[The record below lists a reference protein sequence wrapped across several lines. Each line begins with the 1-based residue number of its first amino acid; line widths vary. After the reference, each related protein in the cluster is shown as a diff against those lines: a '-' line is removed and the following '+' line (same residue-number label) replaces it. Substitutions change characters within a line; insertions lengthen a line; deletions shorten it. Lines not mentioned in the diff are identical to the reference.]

1 MVKLILRRADSS
13 DAKAVADVW
22 LRSYSVALP
31 TVRRANT
38 DAEVR
43 KWLRGAVAND
53 VVWVAEVEDRVVGM
67 MTLDDGWISQL
78 YLDPNWRGHG
88 IGDRLVA
95 LAKREHPEGLR
106 LWAFQVNGPARRFYR
121 RHGFV
126 EAELTDGDN
135 NEEREP
141 DVRMT
146 WSP

>member
-1 MVKLILRRADSS
+1 MKLILRRADSS

-31 TVRRANT
+31 TVRRAHT

-43 KWLRGAVAND
+43 KWLRSAVVDA
-53 VVWVAEVEDRVVGM
+53 VVWVAEVEGRVVGM
-67 MTLDDGWISQL
+67 MALGDGWISQL
-78 YLDPNWRGHG
+78 YLDPRWRGHG
-88 IGDRLVA
+88 IGERLVA
-95 LAKREHPEGLR
+95 LAKREHPEGLQ
-106 LWAFQVNGPARRFYR
+106 LWAFQVNEPARRFYR

-126 EAELTDGDN
+126 EVELTDGEN